1 MKRSE
6 MIRLLD
12 KVITSHCDYGTV
24 FYDEDL
30 ERVLKVIKEAGMLP
44 PPTMTTTLGQW
55 EEE

>member
-30 ERVLKVIKEAGMLP
+30 ERVLKVIEEAGMLP
-44 PPTMTTTLGQW
+44 LQQ
-55 EEE
+55 